1 MNGSRS
7 APTTSAPATDERAG
21 SPPLDVQ
28 IRDSIVVVSAEDD
41 RFRAAL
47 ERGAELARGEQ
58 RPLILY
64 DWDAA
69 SLLAAPVPTFWSGDG
84 PGERPDGP
92 MDPDELDKA
101 GRARIASQVREYRA
115 HGVAAA
121 GWLPAEPGA
130 EALGLFAVEHG
141 ASAVV
146 IPDDLPGADK
156 LLPPDDD
163 GHGRP
168 DPTSPRSAIRVVR
181 APASTHA

>member
-1 MNGSRS
+1 MND
-7 APTTSAPATDERAG
+7 PEPADEERPAG
-21 SPPLDVQ
+21 ARRVALE

-47 ERGAELARGEQ
+47 DRAAELARAEK

-92 MDPDELDKA
+92 MDPDELDTA

-115 HGVAAA
+115 HGVQAA

-130 EALGLFAVEHG
+130 GALAAFAMEHG
-141 ASAVV
+141 ASALV

-156 LLPPDDD
+156 LLPPNED
-163 GHGRP
+163 GSAAA
-168 DPTSPRSAIRVVR
+168 TSPGSAIRIVR
-181 APASTHA
+181 APAGSPA

>member
-1 MNGSRS
+1 VNRSGS
-7 APTTSAPATDERAG
+7 APTTDSRGDAPAVVG
-21 SPPLDVQ
+21 
-28 IRDSIVVVSAEDD
+28 IRGSIVVVSAEDD

-47 ERGAELARGEQ
+47 DRAADLARAEK

-64 DWDAA
+64 DWDAP

-115 HGVAAA
+115 HGVPAG

-130 EALGLFAVEHG
+130 EALAAFAMENG
-141 ASAVV
+141 ASALVV
-146 IPDDLPGADK
+146 PEDLPGADK
-156 LLPPDDD
+156 LAPKDES
-163 GHGRP
+163 GREP
-168 DPTSPRSAIRVVR
+168 HDPTAPGSAIRIIR
-181 APASTHA
+181 APAGQEA

>member
-1 MNGSRS
+1 VTQSGS
-7 APTTSAPATDERAG
+7 APKTDPQAG
-21 SPPLDVQ
+21 ASPVAMQ
-28 IRDSIVVVSAEDD
+28 IRDSIVVVSADDD

-47 ERGAELARGEQ
+47 DRAANLARAEK

-115 HGVAAA
+115 HGVTAG

-130 EALGLFAVEHG
+130 EALAAFAMKNA
-141 ASAVV
+141 ASALVV
-146 IPDDLPGADK
+146 PDDLPGVDK
-156 LLPPDDD
+156 LAPKDEN
-163 GHGRP
+163 GRDRS
-168 DPTSPRSAIRVVR
+168 DPTSPGSAIRIVR
-181 APASTHA
+181 APGSTGA